1 MKNIKRFRKLF
12 FYFSILF
19 AFLFSVSSYAQSF
32 NWVNQAGG
40 FGYDISS
47 HMCRDLAGNI
57 YVSARAGG
65 GGNNVIIANDTFIVN
80 GQDDIFLTKYNQ
92 SGNKIWTKQFG
103 GNNFSTMPYSTEGVN
118 DMLFDSVSNCI
129 YVTGTYYQSC
139 QFDTISLS
147 TQIGDNNLF
156 LAKID
161 VNGSFL
167 WVKNFGAINGG
178 NEFPMQM
185 TVDKNKNLF
194 LIGGFS
200 SGGFIDTTSVI
211 DGGFLAKIN
220 SNGDILFIKKTCTW
234 NSFYNGPAFY
244 PQSISYSEDH
254 IFINGG
260 NNDTLTIDSIQIL
273 NIDSLTQIITCWDTS
288 GSILWER
295 HSLEGDVYGSTFL
308 INDAGHLFI
317 TNYFKGPWIRYDVD
331 TIFANANTGGI
342 LLKYNSLGTLLWVK
356 SIEVGQTYYPMI
368 GKEDEENNF
377 YLTGYFKDSL
387 SFGNVN
393 LVSNFPGNFYNSF
406 VARFDSSGN
415 CIGAVQADNVQ
426 AKDLEV
432 DNNSNVYLV
441 GGFSNTAHFGNIT
454 LVTNNSSDMFLAN
467 LSAITGS
474 GGNERAINN
483 QLIIYA
489 NPNKGSFKIKLP
501 DAITDLTGAILTV
514 YDVQGKEVA
523 RFNLEQTS
531 VHPQLEINNAIAG
544 LYTVRLVKGKQV
556 FNGKLVVE

>member
-1 MKNIKRFRKLF
+1 M
-12 FYFSILF
+12 
-19 AFLFSVSSYAQSF
+19 
-32 NWVNQAGG
+32 
-40 FGYDISS
+40 
-47 HMCRDLAGNI
+47 
-57 YVSARAGG
+57 
-65 GGNNVIIANDTFIVN
+65 
-80 GQDDIFLTKYNQ
+80 
-92 SGNKIWTKQFG
+92 
-103 GNNFSTMPYSTEGVN
+103 
-118 DMLFDSVSNCI
+118 
-129 YVTGTYYQSC
+129 
-139 QFDTISLS
+139 
-147 TQIGDNNLF
+147 
-156 LAKID
+156 
-161 VNGSFL
+161 
-167 WVKNFGAINGG
+167 
-178 NEFPMQM
+178 
-185 TVDKNKNLF
+185 
-194 LIGGFS
+194 
-200 SGGFIDTTSVI
+200 
-211 DGGFLAKIN
+211 
-220 SNGDILFIKKTCTW
+220 
-234 NSFYNGPAFY
+234 
-244 PQSISYSEDH
+244 
-254 IFINGG
+254 
-260 NNDTLTIDSIQIL
+260 
-273 NIDSLTQIITCWDTS
+273 
-288 GSILWER
+288 
-295 HSLEGDVYGSTFL
+295 YGSTFL